1 MAPREQER
9 TRFPY
14 VPFYVDDW
22 LSSDAIAGF
31 TLEQEAVYL
40 RLLLRQWKAPDGQL
54 PKDEAL
60 LAGYSRLGSRW
71 AKVGRPI
78 IKRCF
83 VERSEGLVNLR
94 LREEWL
100 RVRSK
105 SEKARAA
112 AEQRWD
118 QEHQRELAMGGNGH
132 G

>member
-1 MAPREQER
+1 MPTRTDEK

-40 RLLLRQWKAPDGQL
+40 RLLLRQWKASDGQL
-54 PKDEAL
+54 PKDEGL
-60 LAGYSRLGSRW
+60 LAGYSRLGHRW

-78 IKRCF
+78 IQRCF
-83 VERSEGLVNLR
+83 VERTGGWVNPR

-105 SEKARAA
+105 SEKAKAA
-112 AEQRWD
+112 ADLRWS
-118 QEHQRELAMGGNGH
+118 QGSGNGN
-132 G
+132 GDD

>member
-1 MAPREQER
+1 MPPREQEK

-22 LSSDAIAGF
+22 LSSDSIAGF

-40 RLLLRQWKAPDGQL
+40 RLLLRQWKATDGQL
-54 PKDEAL
+54 PKDESL
-60 LAGYSRLGSRW
+60 LAGYSRLGARW

-78 IKRCF
+78 VKRCF
-83 VERSEGLVNLR
+83 VERADGLVNPR

-105 SEKARAA
+105 SQKAKAA
-112 AEQRWD
+112 ADKRWS
-118 QEHQRELAMGGNGH
+118 ENGNGEADE
-132 G
+132 

>member
-1 MAPREQER
+1 MPTREVDK

-40 RLLLRQWKAPDGQL
+40 RLLLRQWKAADGQL

-60 LAGYSRLGSRW
+60 LAGYSRLGPRW
-71 AKVGRPI
+71 PKVGRPI
-78 IKRCF
+78 VKRCF
-83 VERSEGLVNLR
+83 VERADGLVNLR

-105 SEKARAA
+105 SEKAKAA
-112 AEQRWD
+112 ADKRWSD
-118 QEHQRELAMGGNGH
+118 NGE
-132 G
+132 GRDD